1 MHKFP
6 LVFLTMAVP
15 LNELP
20 PSPVCLVRALALLR
34 CQALENAFQIG
45 RLNSSSATHTLE

>member
-20 PSPVCLVRALALLR
+20 PSPVCLVRVLALLR
-34 CQALENAFQIG
+34 CQALETRF
-45 RLNSSSATHTLE
+45 RLDA